1 VPVFG
6 FTPGFSGGYIGGVY
20 GKVGGV
26 GSGGSGGV
34 IAECIGVIGVALWRQ
49 PVVASVTASANAS
62 E

>member
-1 VPVFG
+1 
-6 FTPGFSGGYIGGVY
+6 VY

-49 PVVASVTASANAS
+49 PVVASVTAIANAS